1 MGALWRRFRQ
11 TTLDRGVADPC
22 FRPSSYFTAIPA
34 TTTLSPGL
42 FTTALG
48 APGKPTRVRKLPG
61 VLFNV
66 NIIFSSV
73 AGTQFAVWG
82 LGPAPSNPDYD
93 DDDDE
98 DDNDDDDDDNDEPP
112 VLKGQGA

>member
-22 FRPSSYFTAIPA
+22 FRPSSSYFTAIPA

-42 FTTALG
+42 FTTVLG
-48 APGKPTRVRKLPG
+48 APGEPTRVRKLPG
-61 VLFNV
+61 MLFNV

-73 AGTQFAVWG
+73 DGTQFAVWG
-82 LGPAPSNPDYD
+82 IGPAPSNPDYD
-93 DDDDE
+93 DDDYV
-98 DDNDDDDDDNDEPP
+98 PP

>member
-22 FRPSSYFTAIPA
+22 FRPSSSYFTAIPA

-48 APGKPTRVRKLPG
+48 APGKPTRVRKLPA

-73 AGTQFAVWG
+73 AGTQFALWG

-93 DDDDE
+93 DY
-98 DDNDDDDDDNDEPP
+98 DDNDDDNDEPP

>member
-61 VLFNV
+61 LLFNV
-66 NIIFSSV
+66 NIIFIFSSV
-73 AGTQFAVWG
+73 GGTQFAVWRPR
-82 LGPAPSNPDYD
+82 PAPSNPDYD
-93 DDDDE
+93 DDDYV
-98 DDNDDDDDDNDEPP
+98 PP